1 MIIHATGERCRKEAI
16 MAQACKVF
24 GQGRRQIKCRGSWGV
39 EIAKKVSYFRRN
51 RFVCSSFH
59 LKTPLRSKRMLVRF
73 KSVGILIFVGGS
85 RRASH
90 SVAVTAS

>member
-1 MIIHATGERCRKEAI
+1 MIQSMPLGNDAGREAI

-51 RFVCSSFH
+51 RSVCSGFH
-59 LKTPLRSKRMLVRF
+59 QNALEIQTHAGTL
-73 KSVGILIFVGGS
+73 
-85 RRASH
+85 
-90 SVAVTAS
+90 